1 MFLRLSKANLEELVE
16 IYGEQEYFDFVNEF
30 YDYLGFSFTF
40 NENFIEDSRNSPIN
54 GAIWTF
60 NMMFDKS
67 IQAVV
72 PSSNRFILL
81 GANQNLKTPL
91 IDNEV
96 TMNYNLYNQI
106 FKTSYTSSTL
116 KNFVPH
122 EVSVSQYLFYDY
134 EFKKPLNDI
143 KIKIKALHTNNATFI
158 ASDDIFKE
166 FAKQSYFYQ
175 GIYFDGLSSMSSI
188 IKDCKLNQFSYLSY
202 VVTGISTMI
211 RAVEVFVPIFE
222 MVGGILCIAVIFILV
237 NFCSKMIS
245 DKYHD
250 IGILKALG
258 TKNSTIGV
266 VFGLQLTLLVIV
278 TIIMSLIGYF
288 FFIGEAN
295 DILINSLKQLAE
307 HRVVLDLEVLT
318 FIPSIALSNA
328 MLIIGLAIISFIIP
342 MIKICNIKP
351 VQIIKTKE

>member
-1 MFLRLSKANLEELVE
+1 
-16 IYGEQEYFDFVNEF
+16 
-30 YDYLGFSFTF
+30 
-40 NENFIEDSRNSPIN
+40 
-54 GAIWTF
+54 
-60 NMMFDKS
+60 
-67 IQAVV
+67 
-72 PSSNRFILL
+72 
-81 GANQNLKTPL
+81 
-91 IDNEV
+91 
-96 TMNYNLYNQI
+96 
-106 FKTSYTSSTL
+106 
-116 KNFVPH
+116 
-122 EVSVSQYLFYDY
+122 
-134 EFKKPLNDI
+134 
-143 KIKIKALHTNNATFI
+143 
-158 ASDDIFKE
+158 
-166 FAKQSYFYQ
+166 
-175 GIYFDGLSSMSSI
+175 
-188 IKDCKLNQFSYLSY
+188 
-202 VVTGISTMI
+202 
-211 RAVEVFVPIFE
+211 

-237 NFCSKMIS
+237 SFCSKMIS

-266 VFGLQLTLLVIV
+266 IFGLQLTLLVIV